1 MVRPRDDK
9 TVNSPPA
16 TAIPPGVGDALL
28 GLAAGLAAGG
38 VMARWGLCF
47 NRALRRAAFE
57 RRPALLHAFAIAV
70 GAQLLL
76 LPLLIAL
83 GVGALERNADAGGP
97 ALLPVAQLT
106 GGLAFGAGMALAG
119 GCVTGMLWK
128 AGAGA
133 AALGIAIAGFAA
145 GELLIRGPGEELIA
159 TLDDAARADE
169 SSLAGLLGASYEPVA
184 LVLGAAALA
193 ALLARRREGRDGPTD
208 ALVRRRHRPASGLV
222 HRSDGVAAGL
232 ALGAVAAAAWLAAEA
247 AGYGYGLGFVGAADG
262 TRAAAGAGSALPFQ
276 LWLALGVLLGGAALG
291 GRRLRVPDAARSA
304 RAAAG
309 GLLMGAGGS
318 VAHGCNIGHGL
329 TGIPLLSL
337 GSLLAT
343 ASMAAGA
350 LLTWRLLLA
359 GRPRLRG
366 RERLATRGGRPGRAA
381 IR

>member
-1 MVRPRDDK
+1 M
-9 TVNSPPA
+9 
-16 TAIPPGVGDALL
+16 GDALI
-28 GLAAGLAAGG
+28 GLATGFAAGL
-38 VMARWGLCF
+38 VMTRWGLCF

-57 RRPALLHAFAIAV
+57 RRPALLRAFAIAV
-70 GAQLLL
+70 AAQLLL

-83 GVGALERNADAGGP
+83 GADTLERSAGAGGP
-97 ALLPVAQLT
+97 ALLPVAQLS
-106 GGLAFGAGMALAG
+106 GGLVFGAGMALAG
-119 GCVTGMLWK
+119 GCITGMLWK

-145 GELLIRGPGEELIA
+145 GELLIRGPGEDLIE

-184 LVLGAAALA
+184 LVLGVAALA
-193 ALLARRREGRDGPTD
+193 ALLARRRHGSTAAVG
-208 ALVRRRHRPASGLV
+208 RRRGGFPAVLLRSG
-222 HRSDGVAAGL
+222 DGVVAGL

-262 TRAAAGAGSALPFQ
+262 TRAALEAGSALPFQ
-276 LWLALGVLLGGAALG
+276 LWLALGVVAGGVALG
-291 GRRLRVPDAARSA
+291 GRRLRVPDGARSA

-329 TGIPLLSL
+329 TGVPLLSL

-350 LLTWRLLLA
+350 LLTWQLVLA

-366 RERLATRGGRPGRAA
+366 RERTASA
-381 IR
+381 